1 MFSIVF
7 FREGCNKAE
16 VKHGHLENMEL
27 GSFSELFCKAHSYD
41 TQPFASISG
50 RRRLQPLNFAE
61 SLPVLTQCDL
71 TTPLPGFSCPVEE
84 VVSSASFKYVFL

>member
-1 MFSIVF
+1 MFSVVF
-7 FREGCNKAE
+7 FREDCNKAE

-41 TQPFASISG
+41 TQPFASIPG
-50 RRRLQPLNFAE
+50 LRQLQPLSFAE

-71 TTPLPGFSCPVEE
+71 TTLLPEFSCPLEQ
-84 VVSSASFKYVFL
+84 VVSSSAFKYNFL